1 MIPDAMAQRDDQTPG
16 PMAERDAQTPGPMA
30 ERDAQI
36 RAIGEQYPGW
46 EAWQSLVNQ
55 LWHARLIGSTP
66 PVMVHG
72 ESPDDLREQ
81 IRYQTTGMA

>member
-1 MIPDAMAQRDDQTPG
+1 MTGDAMQ
-16 PMAERDAQTPGPMA
+16 

-36 RAIGEQYPGW
+36 RAIGAEFPGW
-46 EAWQSLVNQ
+46 EAWQGLVNG

-72 ESPDDLREQ
+72 NSAADIREAIAALAGGHGHTQ
-81 IRYQTTGMA
+81 VPS